1 MSWRLTCEVNYRAHA
16 ARERAELTC
25 YPPVELLDPSWKE
38 QKAKADSRY
47 AHSNISH
54 ADVANNLKRLASQRS
69 DVFDP
74 VTGQALSEDELARR
88 KRAAMN
94 SFDGNPEGKSQAHVN
109 HLQSFNVEE
118 QIRAIHQKFSD
129 KK

>member
-1 MSWRLTCEVNYRAHA
+1 
-16 ARERAELTC
+16 
-25 YPPVELLDPSWKE
+25 LDPHWKE
-38 QKAKADSRY
+38 QKARAEARY
-47 AHSNISH
+47 AHANVSH

-74 VTGQALSEDELARR
+74 VTGQAISEDELARR
-88 KRAAMN
+88 KKAAMN
-94 SFDGNPEGKSQAHVN
+94 SFDGNPEGKSQAHMD

-118 QIRAIHQKFSD
+118 QIRAIHQKFAGD